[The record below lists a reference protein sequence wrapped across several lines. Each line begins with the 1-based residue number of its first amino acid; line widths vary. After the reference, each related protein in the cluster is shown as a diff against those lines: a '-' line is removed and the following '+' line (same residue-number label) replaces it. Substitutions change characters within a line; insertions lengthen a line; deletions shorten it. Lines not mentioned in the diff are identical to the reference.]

1 MGLLCSQFQYEASV
15 ERCSTSKPCF
25 NASVV
30 ANLVSVDQ
38 PMIIPLPF
46 LTFLLGVLYHV
57 EDGPCTTS
65 NLVVTPLYT
74 AVLLVLWNWSG
85 LLWEW
90 LLCWLGSSGINAEY
104 GSFKES
110 CFWVV
115 IRKSHKKLQCLIES
129 GSPEK
134 PSDLNIFHA
143 STEDTAVWFLDRFFH
158 IVFEVS

>member
-104 GSFKES
+104 GEFQRILFLGGNKK
-110 CFWVV
+110 
-115 IRKSHKKLQCLIES
+115 KSQK
-129 GSPEK
+129 
-134 PSDLNIFHA
+134 
-143 STEDTAVWFLDRFFH
+143 TAVFDRKWFSRET
-158 IVFEVS
+158 V